1 MDIDVELKRLNH
13 HAEIK
18 ARSIENVGMYAVATN
33 LVART
38 ARRVNCGSNQ
48 PVMCDLGRYAGRGQ
62 RSFGHE
68 AGTLDRLADVAIP
81 FKNRNAISGS
91 RNIAR
96 NGRARWTAPYDDNV
110 VLFHRFI
117 SPPTIPR

>member
-1 MDIDVELKRLNH
+1 VDVDIELKGLNH

-18 ARSIENVGMYAVATN
+18 ARSIDDIRVYTVAANV
-33 LVART
+33 VART
-38 ARRVNCGSNQ
+38 ARRMNRGPNQ
-48 PVMCDLGRYAGRGQ
+48 PVVCDLGRSAGRDQ

-68 AGTLDRLADVAIP
+68 TGTLNRLADVTIP
-81 FKNRNAISGS
+81 LEDRNAISGS
-91 RNIAR
+91 CDIAR
-96 NGRARWTAPYDDNV
+96 NGCARWTAPYDDNV